1 MKRIYI
7 LLTVMLCLNMMSQAQ
22 DPANYP
28 PDVTTVKIDS
38 TNLPIVWISV
48 DGATI
53 SRNDRIGARM
63 KIIHNGKGRLNYA
76 DTVAH
81 PGQTVDYEG
90 YIALRYRGNSSYS
103 MSDKKPYSF
112 RTLSQPYEMGY
123 DKKKVSILGM
133 GKDNNWA
140 LLAPYSDKSMIRDL
154 LGFEIARPWME
165 YTPQGRL
172 CEVYLDGTYYGVYI
186 LCEVVS
192 QGKHRLNLDDP
203 GNDGDALTGGY
214 LMEVDRNEGMY
225 YVSKHHPV
233 NSKGVSYE
241 DRYIVF
247 QYEWPDYED
256 LTLEQ
261 INYINGRID
270 EMEEAFASPDYAD
283 PNKGYSKYI
292 DVQSFMDYQIVQ
304 EVSHNVDAY
313 RLSAKFYKQRDSIDP
328 RFKMVV
334 WDLNL
339 AFGNARHSQGYR
351 TDTWVYWINSVLY
364 PNDEHM
370 VPFWWYKL
378 RCNDAYIKARW
389 ARWAEW
395 RQNNLRSD
403 RIMATIDSLASEV
416 TACGAME
423 RNSVAWPRWGKYVW
437 PNYYISKSY
446 DDEINY
452 LKEWLTT
459 RIAWLDKQWKY
470 EEPPLPPP
478 PPDPFPLGDVNGDWQ
493 VNIADI
499 NMLIDIILSDTDDEE
514 LLARADVNGDGEVKV
529 SDVSFLITLVLT
541 SDN

>member
-90 YIALRYRGNSSYS
+90 YIALRYRGFSSYN

-140 LLAPYSDKSMIRDL
+140 LLAPYFDKSMIRDL

-225 YVSKHHPV
+225 IVSNYNPV
-233 NSKGVSYE
+233 DNNGQPYK
-241 DRYIVF
+241 DRYILF
-247 QYEWPDYED
+247 QYKEPDYED
-256 LTLEQ
+256 LTWSQ
-261 INYINGRID
+261 IKYIWGAINR
-270 EMEEAFASPDYAD
+270 MEDAFASSDFMD
-283 PNKGYSKYI
+283 PEKGYRKYI
-292 DVQSFMDYQIVQ
+292 DVQSFMDFQIVQ

-313 RLSAKFYKQRDSIDP
+313 RLSTKFYKQRDSIDP
-328 RFKMVV
+328 RFKVVV

-339 AFGNARHSQGYR
+339 AFGNARNSDG
-351 TDTWVYWINSVLY
+351 DTWVYRLNPTFYSNNAELI
-364 PNDEHM
+364 
-370 VPFWWYKL
+370 PFWWYKL
-378 RCNDAYIKARW
+378 NTDPDYTAALKARW
-389 ARWAEW
+389 AQYR
-395 RQNNLRSD
+395 RSNLRED

-416 TACGAME
+416 TACGAVD
-423 RNSVAWPRWGKYVW
+423 RNSEAWPRWGQYVW
-437 PNYYISKSY
+437 PNYYVVDSY
-446 DDEINY
+446 ADEVDY
-452 LKEWLTT
+452 LKQWLAR
-459 RIAWLDKQWKY
+459 RIAWMDGQLGF
-470 EEPPLPPP
+470 
-478 PPDPFPLGDVNGDWQ
+478 DPNAHLRGDVNGDGD
-493 VNIADI
+493 VNITDAI
-499 NMLIDIILSDTDDEE
+499 LLIGYVMADDETGSN
-514 LLARADVNGDGEVKV
+514 LDV
-529 SDVSFLITLVLT
+529 SDIDLVAADCKIDGTCNISDVTTLINYVLNGT
-541 SDN
+541 WPD